1 MKKVTICH
9 KGHEINISSKAL
21 EAHLAHGDSYE
32 YEECTEENKGDDGGV
47 YHDAGDD
54 SDGGDTFDPDRDS
67 GIDAGTELDSGFP
80 VSEEDAGFD
89 SGITLL
95 EPVDVDAGQFTL
107 ADGGPN
113 QAAVPAGCTCN
124 STNILDVTLLAVF
137 AFSSLF
143 LYRTSIYHLQKQ
155 KIRKDS

>member
-32 YEECTEENKGDDGGV
+32 YEECTEENEGDDGGV

-54 SDGGDTFDPDRDS
+54 SDGGDTFDTDRDS
-67 GIDAGTELDSGFP
+67 GIDAGTELDSGL
-80 VSEEDAGFD
+80 
-89 SGITLL
+89 LL
-95 EPVDVDAGQFTL
+95 ELGDAGQFTL

-113 QAAVPAGCTCN
+113 LVAVPVGCSCGAAGFAD
-124 STNILDVTLLAVF
+124 LTLMSIFAVC
-137 AFSSLF
+137 SLLLF
-143 LYRTSIYHLQKQ
+143 RTSTYHLEKQ

>member
-32 YEECTEENKGDDGGV
+32 YQECTEKDGGV
-47 YHDAGDD
+47 DGGHSNDAGSDN
-54 SDGGDTFDPDRDS
+54 DGGDTFEPDRDS
-67 GIDAGTELDSGFP
+67 GIDVGTELDSGFP

-89 SGITLL
+89 SGTTLL

-113 QAAVPAGCTCN
+113 PAAVPAGCTCN
-124 STNILDVTLLAVF
+124 STNILDATLLAVF

-155 KIRKDS
+155 KFDKDS

>member
-32 YEECTEENKGDDGGV
+32 YEECTKEDGGV
-47 YHDAGDD
+47 DGGYSNDAGGD
-54 SDGGDTFDPDRDS
+54 SDGGDTFDTDRDS
-67 GIDAGTELDSGFP
+67 GTDAGTELDSGFP

-89 SGITLL
+89 SGTPFL
-95 EPVDVDAGQFTL
+95 EPVDLDAGQFTL

-113 QAAVPAGCTCN
+113 PVAVPAGCTCN
-124 STNILDVTLLAVF
+124 STNILDMTLLAVF
-137 AFSSLF
+137 ALSSLF
-143 LYRTSIYHLQKQ
+143 LYRNSLYHLQKQ
-155 KIRKDS
+155 KTRKDS

>member
-32 YEECTEENKGDDGGV
+32 YQECTEKDGGV
-47 YHDAGDD
+47 DGGHSNDAGSDN
-54 SDGGDTFDPDRDS
+54 DGGDTFDPDRDS

-89 SGITLL
+89 SGTTLL
-95 EPVDVDAGQFTL
+95 EPVYVDAGQFTL

-113 QAAVPAGCTCN
+113 PAAVPAGCTCN
-124 STNILDVTLLAVF
+124 STNILDATLLAVF

-155 KIRKDS
+155 KFDKDS